1 MLSKQ
6 QAAVVDHAVA
16 GNESLLVPAGAGCG
30 KTSTLCAVARALND
44 IGQRVVYLAYNRAL
58 KEEAKRKF
66 GSTADVFTAHGI
78 AYRELNIN
86 AVARQ
91 RQLGRIY
98 PRHVI
103 DLFGLQDDV
112 GGLSAYAYAHAVV
125 ATLNAYEQ
133 SGDPIV
139 TSACVPSRVRTQLDS
154 DELIG
159 MVVDHAQDL
168 FHSAAPG
175 EKTRLPLPHDLYQ
188 KYWQVIG
195 TPGLERYDVVLLDE
209 AQDSNAVVLAAL
221 AGRRVIYVGD
231 THQQIYSFRGAVD
244 AMQKINAR
252 ELPLTHSFRFG
263 PVIADL
269 ANAIL
274 SEKKKTKLRY
284 PLQGYPRLITSIVD
298 RPPAAPCTRIYR
310 TNYQLIADSFVLRD
324 SGLKVLLN
332 GDMSELARQ
341 LESVDALAG
350 GERRLVK
357 DPLIR
362 GFKTYSSLVAAS
374 KGNGPFARE
383 LRQIVR
389 ILTDFAPRYAELLAM
404 LKQRNGNDTQDAN
417 AVVLTTAH
425 KAKGAEWPNVV
436 VMGDFDQTLN
446 AENQYSLGVR
456 AREEELNLLY
466 VAVTRAT
473 EALNIQGEYLSNIAI
488 QAGLMKRARNAAVS

>member
-1 MLSKQ
+1 MLCEQ
-6 QAAVVDHAVA
+6 QVAVVDHAVA
-16 GNESLLVPAGAGCG
+16 GHESLLVPAGAGCG
-30 KTSTLCAVARALND
+30 KTSTLCAVAQALSAA
-44 IGQRVVYLAYNRAL
+44 GQRVVYLAYNRAL
-58 KEEAKRKF
+58 KQEAQRKF
-66 GSTADVFTAHGI
+66 GATADVYTAHGI
-78 AYRELNIN
+78 AYAELNIK
-86 AVARQ
+86 VDTRQ
-91 RQLGRIY
+91 RQLGRIF
-98 PRHVI
+98 PRHVME
-103 DLFGLQDDV
+103 LLGLD
-112 GGLSAYAYAHAVV
+112 GEIAGLSAYAYAHAIVT
-125 ATLNAYEQ
+125 TLTAYEQ

-139 TSACVPSRVRTQLDS
+139 TAACVPGRVRT
-154 DELIG
+154 ELGCDDLIEQ
-159 MVVDHAQDL
+159 VVEHAQDL
-168 FHSAAPG
+168 FHAAAPG
-175 EKTRLPLPHDLYQ
+175 EKSRLPLPHDLYL

-195 TPGLERYDVVLLDE
+195 TPGLDRYDVVLLDE

-244 AMQKINAR
+244 AMQKITAL

-274 SEKKKTKLRY
+274 CEKKKTKLRY
-284 PLQGYPRLITSIVD
+284 PLQGYPRLNTSIVH
-298 RPPAAPCTRIYR
+298 RPPPTPCTRIYR

-324 SGLKVLLN
+324 SGLNVLLN

-350 GERRLVK
+350 GDRRLVR
-357 DPLIR
+357 DPLVR
-362 GFKTYSSLVAAS
+362 GFKSYSSLIAAS

-389 ILTDFAPRYAELLAM
+389 ILTDFAPRFAELLSM
-404 LKQRNGNDTQDAN
+404 LKQRNDCEAQDAN
-417 AVVLTTAH
+417 SVVLTTAH
-425 KAKGAEWPNVV
+425 KAKGAEWRNVV

-473 EALNIQGEYLSNIAI
+473 ENLNIQGEYLSNIAI
-488 QAGLMKRARNAAVS
+488 RAGLMSRTGYVTNQ